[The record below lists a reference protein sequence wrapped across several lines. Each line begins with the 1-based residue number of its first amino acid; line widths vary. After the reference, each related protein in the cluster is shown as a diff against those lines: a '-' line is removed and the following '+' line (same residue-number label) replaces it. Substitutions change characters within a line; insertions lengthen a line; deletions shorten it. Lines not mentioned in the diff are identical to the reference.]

1 MTKNYYFFIFSLA
14 DLAENSSKKIA
25 EVNNQIVESVMES
38 GKYNVIIKMNTFFLI
53 VILSKSLIK

>member
-1 MTKNYYFFIFSLA
+1 MPIIFFIFSLA

-38 GKYNVIIKMNTFFLI
+38 GKYNVIIKMNTLFLI